1 MEKQNIL
8 EFLKFCNNF
17 YITKM
22 FKQYWR
28 EERYS
33 YVSDSRPDFGLLFVL
48 HGTAYFVSGGK
59 TLTATSGNV
68 IFLPKGSRYEAIF
81 PEELE
86 DYLVCFDCDGTN
98 IDVDMPFKLIES
110 APYRCIE
117 QFNSLI
123 GEKISGNPESLR
135 SKGLFYLLLDA
146 IINNSE
152 EENDTQ
158 RRIISRAKT
167 LLVGKALSIS
177 EIAKE
182 CAMSDSGFRRI
193 FKEQTGMT
201 PVEYRI
207 SSRIKRAA
215 YLLDSTGM
223 SSPYLSTIIR

>member
-1 MEKQNIL
+1 
-8 EFLKFCNNF
+8 
-17 YITKM
+17 
-22 FKQYWR
+22 
-28 EERYS
+28 
-33 YVSDSRPDFGLLFVL
+33 
-48 HGTAYFVSGGK
+48 
-59 TLTATSGNV
+59 
-68 IFLPKGSRYEAIF
+68 
-81 PEELE
+81 
-86 DYLVCFDCDGTN
+86 
-98 IDVDMPFKLIES
+98 MP
-110 APYRCIE
+110 
-117 QFNSLI
+117 
-123 GEKISGNPESLR
+123 ISGNPESLR

-223 SSPYLSTIIR
+223 SVGEIAESIGFFDAAYFCKVFKKYFGITPKQYSKSKNI